1 MSTRSIEDREEGNRV
16 KIPAIVHIVGEDA
29 IRGELDSF
37 PDPTH
42 QFLLIRNVT
51 KKDGKALAYLA
62 DGAQTCLYAW
72 HRITFVELM
81 SDVSMPASMSGAL
94 EGASAAA
101 SSATPA
107 RTTVLGFFRDDES

>member
-1 MSTRSIEDREEGNRV
+1 M

-42 QFLLIRNVT
+42 QFLLLRNVS
-51 KKDGKALAYLA
+51 KKDGKQLAYLA
-62 DGAQTCLYAW
+62 DGAQTFLYAW

-81 SDVSMPASMSGAL
+81 SDIAMPASMSGTSD
-94 EGASAAA
+94 GATATAGANAA
-101 SSATPA
+101 PA
-107 RTTVLGFFRDDES
+107 RTTVLGFFRDDEP